1 MVSMKFP
8 ANEIKRI
15 GVFRALQLGDLLCS
29 IPAIRALRNAYPE
42 AEITLLGLPW
52 AKSLL
57 SRFPDYFDA
66 FMHFAGYPGLPEQKF
81 DPRRFADFL
90 HEMLDKKFDLVLQ
103 MQGNGSIVN
112 PMIELFG
119 SRHTAGFFLKND
131 YCPNRQSYLEYPE
144 GYHEVERHL
153 QLVEYLG
160 IDSCGTQLE
169 FPLYES
175 DHEALRK
182 SGLVFSPKEYVC
194 VHPGSR
200 GVYRQWPPEYFAAL
214 ADYCVEQNLKVV
226 LTGTSD
232 ELSIV
237 EEVIQNM
244 EYEPVVAAGKTSIGA
259 AAALIENAF
268 ALISNCTG
276 VSHIAAAL
284 ETPSIVISMD
294 GEPDRWGPMNKQL
307 HRTIDW
313 TQAPEFNIVLN
324 ELKHLFLHGPE
335 GDHLRNE
342 EMIAGEN
349 IVNGP

>member
-1 MVSMKFP
+1 MKYP
-8 ANEIKRI
+8 ANEIKKI
-15 GVFRALQLGDLLCS
+15 GIFRALQLGDMLCS
-29 IPAIRALRNAYPE
+29 IPAVRALRNAYPD

-66 FMHFAGYPGLPEQKF
+66 FVHFPGYPGLPEQKF
-81 DPRRFADFL
+81 DPHTYPGFL
-90 HEMLDKKFDLVLQ
+90 NQMHEINFDLLLQ

-112 PMIELFG
+112 SMIELFG
-119 SRHTAGFFLKND
+119 AKHTAGFFLKND
-131 YCPNRQSYLEYPE
+131 YCPDKSSYLEYPE
-144 GYHEVERHL
+144 GFHEVERHI
-153 QLVEYLG
+153 QLIEYLG
-160 IDSCGTQLE
+160 ISSTGTQLE
-169 FPLYES
+169 FPLYER
-175 DHEALRK
+175 DYEELRE
-182 SGLVFSPKEYVC
+182 SGLVFPRKEYVC

-200 GVYRQWPPEYFAAL
+200 GVYRQWPPEYFASL

-232 ELSIV
+232 EMSII

-244 EYEPVVAAGKTSIGA
+244 EHEPVVAAGKTTIGA
-259 AAALIENAF
+259 AAALIENAY

-284 ETPSIVISMD
+284 QTPSIVISMD
-294 GEPDRWGPMNKQL
+294 GEPERWGPMNKQL

-313 TQAPEFNIVLN
+313 TQSPEFNIVLN
-324 ELKHLFLHGPE
+324 ELKHLFLHRPE

-342 EMIAGEN
+342 ELITGEN
-349 IVNGP
+349 VINGT

>member
-1 MVSMKFP
+1 MNFP
-8 ANEIKRI
+8 VNEIKKI
-15 GVFRALQLGDLLCS
+15 GIFRALQLGDMLCS

-66 FMHFAGYPGLPEQKF
+66 FMHFPGYPGLPEQKF
-81 DPRRFADFL
+81 DPRGFTGFL
-90 HEMLDKKFDLVLQ
+90 YEVLDKKFDLVFQ

-119 SRHTAGFFLKND
+119 ARHTAGFFLKND
-131 YCPNRQSYLEYPE
+131 YCPNKKNYLEYPE
-144 GYHEVERHL
+144 GFNEVERHI

-160 IDSCGTQLE
+160 IDSYGTQLE

-175 DHEALRK
+175 DYEELRK
-182 SGLVFSPKEYVC
+182 SGLAFSAKEYVC

-214 ADYCVEQNLKVV
+214 ADYCVEQNFKVV
-226 LTGTSD
+226 ITGTSD
-232 ELSIV
+232 ELSII

-244 EYEPVVAAGKTSIGA
+244 EYEAVIAAGKTSIGA
-259 AAALIENAF
+259 AAVLIEDAF

-284 ETPSIVISMD
+284 RTPSIVISMD
-294 GEPDRWGPMNKQL
+294 GEPDRWGPMNRQL

-313 TQAPEFNIVLN
+313 TKTPEFNIVFN
-324 ELKHLFLHGPE
+324 ELKHLFLQAPE
-335 GDHLRNE
+335 GVHLRNKE
-342 EMIAGEN
+342 VIAGEN
-349 IVNGP
+349 YEL